1 MKLCTEFYAPAFS
14 RDFYVLCIIEIT
26 TIVVKLN
33 LWKCRGIEIR
43 LQLQNLFQPIVDFI
57 PFLGSFINSHEIKI
71 GLPTFAPFFHHFFKT
86 KYFFQKLKALERDKV
101 VFHFYFFSPNVWVIT
116 LCYYLLAYQKRVVQK
131 ASYFFILLSL
141 FLGFKNEISFHI
153 FHIAFFSFINISS
166 CKMICNS
173 FFSLVKLWCN
183 RVDFF
188 YTIIVGKSKKD
199 SVVNSK

>member
-1 MKLCTEFYAPAFS
+1 
-14 RDFYVLCIIEIT
+14 
-26 TIVVKLN
+26 
-33 LWKCRGIEIR
+33 LWI
-43 LQLQNLFQPIVDFI
+43 LSL
-57 PFLGSFINSHEIKI
+57 FLGSFINSHEIKI

-101 VFHFYFFSPNVWVIT
+101 VFHFYFFLQMCGWLHCATIFLHT
-116 LCYYLLAYQKRVVQK
+116 KKRVVQK
-131 ASYFFILLSL
+131 ASYIFFMLLSL

-199 SVVNSK
+199 SVLNSKQGLTKTLLHF

>member
-1 MKLCTEFYAPAFS
+1 MDL
-14 RDFYVLCIIEIT
+14 
-26 TIVVKLN
+26 
-33 LWKCRGIEIR
+33 
-43 LQLQNLFQPIVDFI
+43 I

-101 VFHFYFFSPNVWVIT
+101 CFSFLLFFLQICGWLHCATIFLHT
-116 LCYYLLAYQKRVVQK
+116 KKELYKKRHI
-131 ASYFFILLSL
+131 FFILLSL

-153 FHIAFFSFINISS
+153 FHIPFFSFINISS

>member
-1 MKLCTEFYAPAFS
+1 MDL
-14 RDFYVLCIIEIT
+14 
-26 TIVVKLN
+26 
-33 LWKCRGIEIR
+33 
-43 LQLQNLFQPIVDFI
+43 I

-131 ASYFFILLSL
+131 ASYFFLYYYHC
-141 FLGFKNEISFHI
+141 FLDSKMRFHFTFFI
-153 FHIAFFSFINISS
+153 YLFFSFINISS
-166 CKMICNS
+166 CKMICSS

-199 SVVNSK
+199 SVLNSKQGLTKTLLHS

>member
-1 MKLCTEFYAPAFS
+1 M
-14 RDFYVLCIIEIT
+14 
-26 TIVVKLN
+26 VVKLN
-33 LWKCRGIEIR
+33 LWTRRGIEII
-43 LQLQNLFQPIVDFI
+43 FQPIVDLI

-101 VFHFYFFSPNVWVIT
+101 VFSFLLFFLQMCGWLHCATIFLHTKKSCTKSVIIFYIIIIVSWIQKWDFISHF
-116 LCYYLLAYQKRVVQK
+116 
-131 ASYFFILLSL
+131 SY
-141 FLGFKNEISFHI
+141 SF
-153 FHIAFFSFINISS
+153 FFSFINISS

-188 YTIIVGKSKKD
+188 YTIIVGKSKKRWCT
-199 SVVNSK
+199 KY

>member
-1 MKLCTEFYAPAFS
+1 MDL
-14 RDFYVLCIIEIT
+14 
-26 TIVVKLN
+26 
-33 LWKCRGIEIR
+33 
-43 LQLQNLFQPIVDFI
+43 I

-101 VFHFYFFSPNVWVIT
+101 CFSFLLFFLQICGWLHCATIFLHTKKELYKKRHIFLYYYYHCFLDSKMRFHFT
-116 LCYYLLAYQKRVVQK
+116 
-131 ASYFFILLSL
+131 FFIYL
-141 FLGFKNEISFHI
+141 
-153 FHIAFFSFINISS
+153 FFSFINISS

>member
-1 MKLCTEFYAPAFS
+1 MDL
-14 RDFYVLCIIEIT
+14 
-26 TIVVKLN
+26 
-33 LWKCRGIEIR
+33 
-43 LQLQNLFQPIVDFI
+43 I

-101 VFHFYFFSPNVWVIT
+101 CFSFLLFFSKFVGDYTVLLSSCIPKKSCTKSVIFFLYYYYHCFLDSKMRFHFT
-116 LCYYLLAYQKRVVQK
+116 
-131 ASYFFILLSL
+131 FFIYL
-141 FLGFKNEISFHI
+141 
-153 FHIAFFSFINISS
+153 FFSFINISS

-173 FFSLVKLWCN
+173 FFSLFKLWCN

>member
-1 MKLCTEFYAPAFS
+1 MDL
-14 RDFYVLCIIEIT
+14 
-26 TIVVKLN
+26 
-33 LWKCRGIEIR
+33 
-43 LQLQNLFQPIVDFI
+43 I

-101 VFHFYFFSPNVWVIT
+101 CFSFLLFFSKFVGDYTVLLSSCIPKKSCTKSVIF
-116 LCYYLLAYQKRVVQK
+116 
-131 ASYFFILLSL
+131 FFILLLSL